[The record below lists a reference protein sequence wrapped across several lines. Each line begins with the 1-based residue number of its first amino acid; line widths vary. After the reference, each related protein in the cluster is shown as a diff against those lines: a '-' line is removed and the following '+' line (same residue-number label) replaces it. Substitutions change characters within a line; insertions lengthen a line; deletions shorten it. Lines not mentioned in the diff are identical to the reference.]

1 MTRKDEPDDYEVGY
15 RKPPKQTR
23 WKPGQ
28 SGNPSGRRKLTEN
41 QYELI
46 ADIFRKPVKV
56 KDASKDA
63 SDLELMEAAILAM
76 AQRALKKD
84 KTTLFSLIRLA
95 MKEIPEPIEAHKQT
109 PEEKAR
115 SDKFARNVFGIDL
128 NTGEDLWANKSPAER
143 AQNSE

>member
-1 MTRKDEPDDYEVGY
+1 MSKKNEPNEYEVGY
-15 RKPPKQTR
+15 RKPPNETR
-23 WKPGQ
+23 WKSGQ
-28 SGNPSGRRKLTEN
+28 SGNPRGRRKLADN

-56 KDASKDA
+56 KGAPEGASE
-63 SDLELMEAAILAM
+63 LELMVAAILAL

-95 MKEIPEPIEAHKQT
+95 MKEIPEPARSQKET

-115 SDKFARNVFGIDL
+115 ANRFARNVFGIDL
-128 NTGEDLWANKSPAER
+128 DTGEDLWANKSPEER
-143 AQNSE
+143 AQSSE